1 MVRGGG
7 NTHRWDFKTWLK
19 LRITRIE
26 NLSFEHNYQHD
37 DFDPFFFYLYAF
49 LRKRGKRVPLKRYF
63 IMSFNFS
70 QEIFIFCL
78 GSRLS
83 LSLSIFLL
91 VCSFAP
97 PKLLYQLSSNS
108 QGLFPLWSVI
118 CLYAKKNSRSNLQ
131 FGSCRCSLWLSFSH
145 CTANLVQIT
154 INIGK
159 IGTALYT
166 KFTVNKSCEF
176 TVFTVSQNYVGL
188 L

>member
-1 MVRGGG
+1 MLHACTHLHQAKTQLTSSDWLRLRYHFDRHVLSRHVLSCPIPSPHHFVIGGGGGVLDQEGEGGRGWLGGG

-91 VCSFAP
+91 VCSFAS

-108 QGLFPLWSVI
+108 KGLFPLWSEV
-118 CLYAKKNSRSNLQ
+118 C
-131 FGSCRCSLWLSFSH
+131 F
-145 CTANLVQIT
+145 
-154 INIGK
+154 
-159 IGTALYT
+159 
-166 KFTVNKSCEF
+166 
-176 TVFTVSQNYVGL
+176 
-188 L
+188 

>member
-1 MVRGGG
+1 MLVRIYTKLRLSSLAQTDWDWGTILTVTSCPVTSCPVPSRPLTALLWGGG
-7 NTHRWDFKTWLK
+7 GGVLDQEGEGGRGWLGGGRNTHRWDFKTWLK

-108 QGLFPLWSVI
+108 KGLFPLWSEV
-118 CLYAKKNSRSNLQ
+118 C
-131 FGSCRCSLWLSFSH
+131 F
-145 CTANLVQIT
+145 
-154 INIGK
+154 
-159 IGTALYT
+159 
-166 KFTVNKSCEF
+166 
-176 TVFTVSQNYVGL
+176 
-188 L
+188 